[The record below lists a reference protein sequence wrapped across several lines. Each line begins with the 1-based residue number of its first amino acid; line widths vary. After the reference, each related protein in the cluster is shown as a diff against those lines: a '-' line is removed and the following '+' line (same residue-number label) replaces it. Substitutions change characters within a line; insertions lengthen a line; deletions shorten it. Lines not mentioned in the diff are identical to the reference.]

1 MLIAN
6 SQPVL
11 GLVVA
16 VLSCGSA
23 SSQKALNML
32 LDVDEFECD
41 RPLQTEICII
51 GAGAV
56 GLAIAAHLARA
67 GRNVVVLEGGGATL
81 ETASQDLQRGIS
93 VGHPFHNIG
102 VGRYRVLGGSTTFWG
117 GQVMPLGNLP
127 LQARS
132 WIAADGWP
140 IVPNDLQPY
149 YAAAYGLLGL
159 GRAELHDQE
168 VWDRLDITAELGPSV
183 EMILTR
189 WLPQRNLSRL
199 FKRDISNCSNLKVIV
214 HANVT
219 GFAMDENRR
228 QVTRV
233 EARSLSGRTLTVTA
247 GTVVLACGSL
257 EIPRLLL
264 HPSADGERLP
274 WHANEWLGRGLIDH
288 LHGNLADVDVT
299 DHDEFHRR
307 FDSIYLDGFKYYPRI
322 RLSPRLQEAEQTID
336 VSGEFLYETEYTQ
349 HLENIKMFLRS
360 LSDARLPDGILKLP
374 GHVLSVLRISAP
386 LVWRYLMQRRSYK
399 PKNARVRLGV
409 SSEQLP
415 LASSRIS
422 LGREMDAIGMRR
434 IAVDWRIDGREIRS
448 LAIFARAVGDA
459 LAARKLA
466 HLRLDDDLANES
478 PAFLSKL
485 SDGIHQMGTAR
496 MGSTP
501 DKGVVDRDL
510 KVYGTD
516 NLYVAGQAVFPF
528 SGVANPTFTA
538 IALGLRLC
546 DHVECGHA

>member
-1 MLIAN
+1 
-6 SQPVL
+6 
-11 GLVVA
+11 
-16 VLSCGSA
+16 
-23 SSQKALNML
+23 ML
-32 LDVDEFECD
+32 LDVDALACD
-41 RPLQTEICII
+41 RPLQTEVCII

-56 GLAIAAHLARA
+56 GLAIAARLARA

-81 ETASQDLQRGIS
+81 ERASQDLQHGIS

-127 LQARS
+127 LQTRK
-132 WIAADGWP
+132 WMGDDGWP
-140 IVPNDLQPY
+140 IAPEELDPY
-149 YAAAYGLLGL
+149 YKTAYGLLGL
-159 GRAELHDQE
+159 GDAEPQDQK
-168 VWDRLDITAELGPSV
+168 VWNRLGIAPDLGRCVELT
-183 EMILTR
+183 LTR
-189 WLPQRNLSRL
+189 WVPQRNFSRL
-199 FKRDISNCSNLKVIV
+199 FRSDINNCPNLKVVV

-219 GFAMDENRR
+219 GFAMDERR
-228 QVTRV
+228 KQVTRI
-233 EARSLSGRTLTVTA
+233 EAKSLSGRTVMVTA
-247 GTVVLACGSL
+247 ATVVLACGSL

-288 LHGNLADVDVT
+288 LHGNLAEVDVT
-299 DHDEFHRR
+299 DHDEFHRL

-336 VSGEFLYETEYTQ
+336 VSGEFFYETEYTQ

-360 LSDARLPDGILKLP
+360 LSDARLPDGVHKLP

-399 PKNARVRLGV
+399 PRNARVRLGV

-415 LASSRIS
+415 LANSRVS
-422 LGREMDAIGMRR
+422 LGHELDAIGMRR
-434 IAVDWRIDGREIRS
+434 IVVDWRIDGREIRS

-459 LAARKLA
+459 LATRKVA

-485 SDGIHQMGTAR
+485 SDGIHQMGTTR
-496 MGSTP
+496 MGSTS

-510 KVYGTD
+510 RVYGTD

-528 SGVANPTFTA
+528 SGIANPTFTA